1 MRSARVLVAG
11 ACAALTL
18 LGCGGGASGTPPPG
32 SASTGPIGPV
42 DGSDAPAAVA
52 TFRAC
57 HKHRDGS
64 LVLIMLF
71 ENRDRSL
78 IGGFEG
84 TLGYLVDAVEP
95 ATWTTTGDPVAVEPG
110 YNEHVRQ
117 ITVPAGERPPSQ
129 VTLSVATTAAVDETN
144 VLATNE
150 VTVPVPATACSAA

>member
-1 MRSARVLVAG
+1 MRSSRLLVAA

-18 LGCGGGASGTPPPG
+18 LGCGSGASGTPSSG
-32 SASTGPIGPV
+32 SASAASAGPATGTG
-42 DGSDAPAAVA
+42 APAAVA

-84 TLGYLVDAVEP
+84 ALGYLVEAVEP
-95 ATWTTTGDPVAVEPG
+95 AMWTTTGDPVAVEPG

-117 ITVPAGERPPSQ
+117 ITVPDGERPPSE
-129 VTLSVATTAAVDETN
+129 VTLSVSTTAAVDETN
-144 VLATNE
+144 LLATNE

>member
-1 MRSARVLVAG
+1 MRRTCLVAAA

-18 LGCGGGASGTPPPG
+18 AGCGEAPEAVPSAGTGASAPASPPAG
-32 SASTGPIGPV
+32 G
-42 DGSDAPAAVA
+42 APAAVG

-84 TLGYLVDAVEP
+84 ALGYLVDAVEP
-95 ATWTTTGDPVAVEPG
+95 ATWATGDAVEVEPG
-110 YNEHVRQ
+110 YNDHVRQ
-117 ITVPAGERPPSQ
+117 ITVPVGEDAPSEI
-129 VTLSVATTAAVDETN
+129 TLSVTTTAAVDETN

-150 VTVPVPATACSAA
+150 VTVPVPATACSTA